1 MVDMTYSYMNE
12 SSIASLNKY
21 ETFNEEY
28 KGAFQMRYDGKIM
41 IITMMKTIAKLLMMT
56 WQWKENGPYLFK
68 LFKLSIAELV
78 KCIGV
83 TLLHLA
89 KPHIANTVTH
99 LAHIEESRAKGLWQ
113 KMLF

>member
-1 MVDMTYSYMNE
+1 MDMTYSYMNE

-56 WQWKENGPYLFK
+56 
-68 LFKLSIAELV
+68 
-78 KCIGV
+78 
-83 TLLHLA
+83 
-89 KPHIANTVTH
+89 
-99 LAHIEESRAKGLWQ
+99 
-113 KMLF
+113 